1 MTDVT
6 IIEVAP
12 RDGFQ
17 AVKPFIPTDTKIA
30 LIEEMAA
37 CGFQRME
44 SGSFVSPKAIAQMAD
59 IAEILQRA
67 RLPKTLIPQVL
78 VPNRKGFEAAL
89 AAGIKEIGWVISVS
103 EAHNQN
109 NVRRSVDQ
117 SFDDLAACW
126 KDVGGPH
133 VNFRLNLAT
142 SFDCPFSG
150 KTDEAAVMRAVERGV
165 EITGRRVQIGIADT
179 TGRAAPTHVA
189 SLFGKIVAKYAGPQT
204 PIIYHGHDTYGL
216 GVSNAM
222 AAYGVGVRWFDAAAA
237 GLGGCPFA
245 PGATGNTASEDLVFA
260 FEHAGISTGVDLE
273 RLMKVAEKVRDVA
286 PDQSGGRL
294 LSLPRA
300 SVLRGIPHY
309 PLARAA

>member
-1 MTDVT
+1 MTEVT

-17 AVKPFIPTDTKIA
+17 AVKPFIATDTKIA

-37 CGFQRME
+37 CGFERME
-44 SGSFVSPKAIAQMAD
+44 IGSFVSPKAIAQMAD
-59 IAEILQRA
+59 IGEILKRA

-89 AAGIKEIGWVISVS
+89 AAGIEEIGWVISVS

-133 VNFRLNLAT
+133 VDFRLNLAT
-142 SFDCPFSG
+142 SFDCPFAG
-150 KTDEAAVMRAVERGV
+150 KTDIAAVVRCVERGLD
-165 EITGRRVQIGIADT
+165 ILGHRTQIGIADT

-189 SLFGKIVAKYAGPQT
+189 ELFSTLIDRFYGPG
-204 PIIYHGHDTYGL
+204 IDFVFHGHDTYGL

-222 AAYGVGVRWFDAAAA
+222 AAYGVGVRCFDAAAA

-260 FEHAGISTGVDLE
+260 FEHAGIATGVDLE
-273 RLMKVAEKVRDVA
+273 RLMKVAEKVKAVA
-286 PDQSGGRL
+286 PEQSGGRL
-294 LSLPRA
+294 LALPRA
-300 SVLRGIPHY
+300 SVLKGIPRY
-309 PLARAA
+309 ATAKAA